1 MKIDNSIGPKP
12 IFNIPQ
18 VCAIFPN
25 NCDEKAGKVVAV
37 TCDTNRV
44 CSGVQVPTKFLNREN
59 LIVSPPRQQNG
70 TAYSAS
76 LHPHQQEAGL
86 ANVQASHE
94 NTFPPT
100 GDERL
105 RVCVKG
111 NLEAS
116 GSLA

>member
-25 NCDEKAGKVVAV
+25 NCDGKAGKVVAV
-37 TCDTNRV
+37 TCDTNSV
-44 CSGVQVPTKFLNREN
+44 CSGLQVPTKFLNREN
-59 LIVSPPRQQNG
+59 LSTNYTVS
-70 TAYSAS
+70 SFL

-86 ANVQASHE
+86 ANAQAYHK

-116 GSLA
+116 GSLS